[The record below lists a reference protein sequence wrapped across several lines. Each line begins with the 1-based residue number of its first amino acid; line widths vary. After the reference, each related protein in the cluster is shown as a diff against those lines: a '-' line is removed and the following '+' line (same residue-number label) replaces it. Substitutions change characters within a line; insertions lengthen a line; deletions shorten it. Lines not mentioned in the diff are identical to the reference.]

1 MRDSSSPSLPRRK
14 GLRKLWGSLRQK
26 GRVAD
31 ATDHHVKA
39 SRGDPSVYQ
48 VLNDHHADTSLEVA
62 LATQHPLSVAARTSS
77 RIVAIVGYAPTSRKD
92 TKARKVFQA
101 IAEEQLPTPGEAA
114 VRDDDDH
121 DPTQESAHED
131 DGSEVSTS
139 IRVDKVLSYTFAQS
153 GDSDDADDRDL
164 IEQQRSVD
172 DEQDE
177 LDEDDNDNDE
187 ESDNDE
193 DNGNFVDA
201 IFQELRDLVSEDEDE
216 DFENFDRY
224 GIVPTIEKP
233 HEQEDDVSTVSD
245 TDASQSDPESNP
257 SLSVPRELL
266 VPRALRLNT
275 RSESGVADNNATTSY
290 SWFEQDVLRSLSS
303 EDAYTENLEDAI
315 EVDSISMMSS
325 DSSDGFAMMPMAS
338 WILSP

>member
-1 MRDSSSPSLPRRK
+1 MRDSCSPSLPRRK

-31 ATDHHVKA
+31 ATDHHVKVN
-39 SRGDPSVYQ
+39 RDDPSVYQ

-62 LATQHPLSVAARTSS
+62 LATQYPPSVAARTSS
-77 RIVAIVGYAPTSRKD
+77 RIVAIVGYASTSRKD

-101 IAEEQLPTPGEAA
+101 IAEEQLPTPGEAD

-121 DPTQESAHED
+121 DPTQDSARED
-131 DGSEVSTS
+131 DRSQVSTS

-164 IEQQRSVD
+164 IEQQHSVD
-172 DEQDE
+172 DKQDE
-177 LDEDDNDNDE
+177 LDEDDTDNDE

-193 DNGNFVDA
+193 GNGTFVDA
-201 IFQELRDLVSEDEDE
+201 IFQELRDLVSEDE

-233 HEQEDDVSTVSD
+233 HEQEDDVVSPVSD
-245 TDASQSDPESNP
+245 IDKSQSDRESNP
-257 SLSVPRELL
+257 TISVPREVL
-266 VPRALRLNT
+266 VPRPSRLNT

-290 SWFEQDVLRSLSS
+290 SWWEQDVLRSLSS
-303 EDAYTENLEDAI
+303 KDAYTENLEDAR